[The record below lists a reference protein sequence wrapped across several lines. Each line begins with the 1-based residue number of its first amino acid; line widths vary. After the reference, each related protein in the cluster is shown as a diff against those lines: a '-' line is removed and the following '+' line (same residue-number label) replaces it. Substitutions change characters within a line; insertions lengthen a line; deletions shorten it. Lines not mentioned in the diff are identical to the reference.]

1 MVSRTRSVSSRSKS
15 ARSGSA
21 TSTTPRVG
29 TTYGVHGE
37 VLSKPPQ
44 RPKHTSHRAPKK
56 TRKHKHLVLKWVL
69 GIFAALIAAGIG
81 LFAYMYITTE
91 IPQPEKFALAEK
103 TTVYYNDGT
112 TPIGSYAEQN
122 REIIS
127 CADLPDYVGNAI
139 VASEDRSFYTNKGI
153 DPIGIARA
161 FYNNLTTG
169 SRQGGSTITQQYAER
184 YYLGE
189 TTSYVGKLREAFL
202 AVKIAQAQDKSQVLC
217 NYMNTIYLGRGA
229 YGIQAAAKAY
239 FGKDAKDL
247 TLSEAAMLAGII
259 PAPSVWTPD
268 VNPKQAE
275 KRYKRVLNIM
285 DEDSYITPDEKKAA
299 KFPQTIEIQQ
309 NNQMSGPNGYLLTMV
324 QNELVNTKAFSKQD
338 LETGGY
344 KIVTT
349 IDKSKQDL
357 MFSTISPSQN
367 GMQGIVPDGMQF
379 GALSVNPKDG
389 SIISLYAGDDYLT
402 KQLNNVTQA
411 TYEVGSTMKPF
422 ALLAAVNEGVSLN
435 TYFNGNSYRTFP
447 GITETVSNYGGENLG
462 YVNLYTATEQSSN
475 TVYMDLQ
482 TKLGAQK
489 IAETARQAGVD
500 DSSLDG
506 SNPFTVLGNNGLT
519 LKDMTQ
525 GYATLANQGNK
536 PTLHIVAQVQTANGT
551 DLYNAPTSAE
561 QTFEANNA
569 NLVTKALTG
578 VVQRGTATEAR
589 ATGHTIAG
597 KSGTANDSNAA
608 SFIGYTPSMLTSV
621 AMWYPDDNGN
631 PQDEPA
637 TIAAWCYFGI
647 TNVCSDPERAYAIF
661 DDMATP
667 ENWIHKKFGVEGRDY
682 KDNGDG
688 TYEIINPGDGAVNTE
703 QNLGINLFQDL
714 FARKDAANIANTEET
729 TELFEKVKENSRDAY
744 AKTIEKKNPD
754 AYTVNNDLGTD
765 IGDAMKEYTW
775 GVIGGGK
782 SLDDWDSY
790 VDKINGLGLQD
801 VLDELKEIHGK
812 QVEDYQKYLEEYNK

>member
-44 RPKHTSHRAPKK
+44 GPKHTSHRAPKK

-112 TPIGSYAEQN
+112 APIGSYAEQN

-285 DEDSYITPDEKKAA
+285 DEDGYITPDEKKAA

-379 GALSVNPKDG
+379 GALSVNPKDAVRRRRLPDQAAQQRHPG
-389 SIISLYAGDDYLT
+389 
-402 KQLNNVTQA
+402 NVRSRLHH
-411 TYEVGSTMKPF
+411 E
-422 ALLAAVNEGVSLN
+422 AV
-435 TYFNGNSYRTFP
+435 R
-447 GITETVSNYGGENLG
+447 
-462 YVNLYTATEQSSN
+462 
-475 TVYMDLQ
+475 
-482 TKLGAQK
+482 
-489 IAETARQAGVD
+489 
-500 DSSLDG
+500 
-506 SNPFTVLGNNGLT
+506 
-519 LKDMTQ
+519 
-525 GYATLANQGNK
+525 
-536 PTLHIVAQVQTANGT
+536 
-551 DLYNAPTSAE
+551 
-561 QTFEANNA
+561 
-569 NLVTKALTG
+569 
-578 VVQRGTATEAR
+578 
-589 ATGHTIAG
+589 IAG
-597 KSGTANDSNAA
+597 RRQRRRQPQHVLQRQLVPDVPGHHRNGEQLRRRESG
-608 SFIGYTPSMLTSV
+608 IR
-621 AMWYPDDNGN
+621 
-631 PQDEPA
+631 EP
-637 TIAAWCYFGI
+637 
-647 TNVCSDPERAYAIF
+647 V
-661 DDMATP
+661 
-667 ENWIHKKFGVEGRDY
+667 H
-682 KDNGDG
+682 GDG
-688 TYEIINPGDGAVNTE
+688 TILEHRVHGSAN
-703 QNLGINLFQDL
+703 Q
-714 FARKDAANIANTEET
+714 ARRA
-729 TELFEKVKENSRDAY
+729 ENRRNRTA
-744 AKTIEKKNPD
+744 
-754 AYTVNNDLGTD
+754 GRR
-765 IGDAMKEYTW
+765 
-775 GVIGGGK
+775 
-782 SLDDWDSY
+782 
-790 VDKINGLGLQD
+790 
-801 VLDELKEIHGK
+801 
-812 QVEDYQKYLEEYNK
+812 

>member
-1 MVSRTRSVSSRSKS
+1 MSLHIEPTEDAVETLRKERRKNYI
-15 ARSGSA
+15 AALA
-21 TSTTPRVG
+21 TSI
-29 TTYGVHGE
+29 
-37 VLSKPPQ
+37 LS
-44 RPKHTSHRAPKK
+44 
-56 TRKHKHLVLKWVL
+56 VV
-69 GIFAALIAAGIG
+69 
-81 LFAYMYITTE
+81 
-91 IPQPEKFALAEK
+91 
-103 TTVYYNDGT
+103 
-112 TPIGSYAEQN
+112 
-122 REIIS
+122 
-127 CADLPDYVGNAI
+127 
-139 VASEDRSFYTNKGI
+139 
-153 DPIGIARA
+153 
-161 FYNNLTTG
+161 
-169 SRQGGSTITQQYAER
+169 
-184 YYLGE
+184 
-189 TTSYVGKLREAFL
+189 
-202 AVKIAQAQDKSQVLC
+202 
-217 NYMNTIYLGRGA
+217 
-229 YGIQAAAKAY
+229 
-239 FGKDAKDL
+239 
-247 TLSEAAMLAGII
+247 LAGAILYSLTII
-259 PAPSVWTPD
+259 IAPPEE
-268 VNPKQAE
+268 PK
-275 KRYKRVLNIM
+275 VVG
-285 DEDSYITPDEKKAA
+285 YITPDEKKAA

-631 PQDEPA
+631 PQEIPA
-637 TIAAWCYFGI
+637 FGSW
-647 TNVCSDPERAYAIF
+647 TGGSDYPVHLFTEYMKQALADTPNETF
-661 DDMATP
+661 PDAT
-667 ENWIHKKFGVEGRDY
+667 
-682 KDNGDG
+682 DNGKVGGPDG
-688 TYEIINPGDGAVNTE
+688 TWGTGSSVTRRSYSGSSSSSSPSPSASATTGTAPSTGSTDEGNAGDTTSGGSDAGAGGDGSNT
-703 QNLGINLFQDL
+703 GTGGTG
-714 FARKDAANIANTEET
+714 A
-729 TELFEKVKENSRDAY
+729 
-744 AKTIEKKNPD
+744 
-754 AYTVNNDLGTD
+754 GTD
-765 IGDAMKEYTW
+765 GTGGDSTT
-775 GVIGGGK
+775 GGSGTAT
-782 SLDDWDSY
+782 
-790 VDKINGLGLQD
+790 GQ
-801 VLDELKEIHGK
+801 
-812 QVEDYQKYLEEYNK
+812 

>member
-44 RPKHTSHRAPKK
+44 GPKHTSHRAPKK
-56 TRKHKHLVLKWVL
+56 TRKHEHLVLKWVL

-81 LFAYMYITTE
+81 LFAYMYTTTE

-285 DEDSYITPDEKKAA
+285 DEDGYITPDEKKAA

-631 PQDEPA
+631 PQEIPA
-637 TIAAWCYFGI
+637 FGSW
-647 TNVCSDPERAYAIF
+647 TGGSDYPVHLFTEYMKQALADTPNETF
-661 DDMATP
+661 PDATDNGKVGGP
-667 ENWIHKKFGVEGRDY
+667 DGTWGTGAQKTWTRKQQTTVTPRTEENTQQTTPNQTEETQNTGQGGGDGGNSGGIPA
-682 KDNGDG
+682 NGDG
-688 TYEIINPGDGAVNTE
+688 
-703 QNLGINLFQDL
+703 
-714 FARKDAANIANTEET
+714 
-729 TELFEKVKENSRDAY
+729 
-744 AKTIEKKNPD
+744 
-754 AYTVNNDLGTD
+754 NDTNG
-765 IGDAMKEYTW
+765 GN
-775 GVIGGGK
+775 GGGT
-782 SLDDWDSY
+782 SGDNSGN
-790 VDKINGLGLQD
+790 NGANGDTSQ
-801 VLDELKEIHGK
+801 
-812 QVEDYQKYLEEYNK
+812 Q

>member
-1 MVSRTRSVSSRSKS
+1 MVSHTRSVSSRSRS
-15 ARSGSA
+15 ARSGGAGSNRSNASHSA
-21 TSTTPRVG
+21 PKPQN
-29 TTYGVHGE
+29 HG
-37 VLSKPPQ
+37 
-44 RPKHTSHRAPKK
+44 SHRANGPQKK
-56 TRKHKHLVLKWVL
+56 QNKRKHLVLKWVL
-69 GIFAALIAAGIG
+69 GIFAALLAAGIG

-91 IPQPEKFALAEK
+91 IPEPEKFALAEK
-103 TTVYYNDGT
+103 TTVYYADGT
-112 TPIGSYAEQN
+112 TEIGSYAEQN
-122 REIIS
+122 REIID
-127 CADLPDYVGNAI
+127 CAVLPDYVGNAI

-153 DPIGIARA
+153 DLYGIARA
-161 FYNNLTTG
+161 LYTNLTTG

-189 TTSYVGKLREAFL
+189 TTSYSGKLREAFL
-202 AVKIAQAQDKSQVLC
+202 AIKIAQAQDKSQVLC

-239 FGKDAKDL
+239 FNKNASDL

-259 PAPSVWTPD
+259 PAPSSWDPA
-268 VNPKQAE
+268 VNQEQAE
-275 KRYKRVLNIM
+275 KRYDRVLSIM
-285 DEDSYITPDEKKAA
+285 KEDGYITAQEKKEAQ
-299 KFPQTIEIQQ
+299 FPAVAEIQQ
-309 NNQMSGPNGYLLTMV
+309 SNQMAGANGYLLTTV
-324 QNELVNTKAFSKQD
+324 KNELVNSKAFTADD

-349 IDKSKQDL
+349 LDK
-357 MFSTISPSQN
+357 
-367 GMQGIVPDGMQF
+367 GMQDEIQQVGDTRPEGMPESIQVGGIAVDQKTG
-379 GALSVNPKDG
+379 SVKAM
-389 SIISLYAGDDYLT
+389 YAGNDYLT

-631 PQDEPA
+631 PQEIPA
-637 TIAAWCYFGI
+637 FGSW
-647 TNVCSDPERAYAIF
+647 TGGSDYPVHLFTEYMKQALADTPNETF
-661 DDMATP
+661 PDATDNGKVGGP
-667 ENWIHKKFGVEGRDY
+667 DGTWGTGAQKTWTRKQQTTVTPRTEENTQQTTPNQTEETQNTGQGGGDGGNSGGIPA
-682 KDNGDG
+682 NGDG
-688 TYEIINPGDGAVNTE
+688 
-703 QNLGINLFQDL
+703 
-714 FARKDAANIANTEET
+714 
-729 TELFEKVKENSRDAY
+729 
-744 AKTIEKKNPD
+744 
-754 AYTVNNDLGTD
+754 NDTNG
-765 IGDAMKEYTW
+765 GN
-775 GVIGGGK
+775 GGGT
-782 SLDDWDSY
+782 SGDNSGN
-790 VDKINGLGLQD
+790 NGANGDTSQ
-801 VLDELKEIHGK
+801 
-812 QVEDYQKYLEEYNK
+812 Q